1 MIGYHVYANTGIGD
15 PINYASPVA
24 TVWDTTYA
32 SPPLSSAGAWQY
44 DVRAFDSITG
54 LEEQNI
60 DSITINVDA
69 SGNDVTNTP
78 AAPVSLSVLARAGG
92 SIRVDWAYPN
102 TGQPAVRPTGFH
114 VYVGSGGSPDY
125 SNPVATV
132 VAGTALLG
140 QYTTLLTGLSNGIT
154 YQVGVRAFNAVAEEQ
169 NTFTTSVVAVSIGP
183 AAVVGLTGVATSSSS

>member
-24 TVWDTTYA
+24 TVWDETYT
-32 SPPLSSAGAWQY
+32 SPPVAGPATWSY

-60 DSITINVDA
+60 DSITIDIDA
-69 SGNDVTNTP
+69 SGNDVSNTP

-92 SIRVDWAYPN
+92 SIRVDWAYP
-102 TGQPAVRPTGFH
+102 GIGLGLAQPTGFH
-114 VYVGSGGSPDY
+114 VYLGSGGSPDY
-125 SNPVATV
+125 ADPVATV

-140 QYTTLLTGLSNGIT
+140 QYTTLLTGLSNGVT

-169 NTFTTSVVAVSIGP
+169 NTFTTSVVAISVGP
-183 AAVVGLTGVATSSSS
+183 SAVVGLTGVATSSSS

>member
-15 PINYASPVA
+15 PINYTSPVA
-24 TVWDTTYA
+24 TVWTTSWT
-32 SPPLSSAGAWQY
+32 SPPLSGSGTWSY
-44 DVRAFDSITG
+44 DVRAFESTTG

-60 DSITINVDA
+60 DSVAIQVNA

-92 SIRVDWAYPN
+92 SIRVDWAYPRISA
-102 TGQPAVRPTGFH
+102 GAAPTGFH
-114 VYVGSGGSPDY
+114 VYLGSGGLPDY

-140 QYTTLLTGLSNGIT
+140 QYTTLLKGLTNGVT
-154 YQVGVRAFNAVAEEQ
+154 YQVGVRAFNATAEEM
-169 NTFTTSVVAVSIGP
+169 NTFTKSVVALSVGP
-183 AAVVGLTGVATSSSS
+183 EAVVGLTGVATSSS